1 MEPPTPILKIDNI
14 QKYEIKDDN
23 GNKYDFSFYVN
34 KLGINFEI
42 NKLGEIMPE
51 IYVNCFDL
59 SSLCEK
65 SKIFSLCNSCNE
77 AFEYINELLKQNKIS
92 IKKENENI
100 NIIMKVSLMM
110 KEQEV
115 IMSLNKK
122 KNNKDDIIFQLC
134 DVIKEMKNEILELKN
149 ENSALKKRILEIEN
163 WKKRKEEE
171 EEEEKKRKEEEEKKK
186 FPSLILT
193 EKNQKELIITKLKNR
208 GKTINSLNLLFRASR
223 DGDQSSVVHNKI
235 DGKKD
240 ILMIVQTTKGLKFG
254 GYTQIGFDSSNN
266 SKQDAQAFLFSIDKN
281 KTYDNIPNKNAIY
294 CYSSGCPYF
303 FSDSGNFNI
312 EIPNTFYSNDGKT
325 TKKGDC
331 YYTTE
336 DYEINGGEEKFRIKE
351 LEYFQINFS

>member
-122 KNNKDDIIFQLC
+122 KNNKDDIIYQLC
-134 DVIKEMKNEILELKN
+134 DVIKEMKNEIFELKN
-149 ENSALKKRILEIEN
+149 ENYDLKKRILNIEN

-171 EEEEKKRKEEEEKKK
+171 EKRKEEEKEKKK

-208 GKTINSLNLLFRASR
+208 GKTINSLDLLFRASR

-235 DGKKD
+235 DGKRE
-240 ILMIVQTTKGLKFG
+240 ILMIVQTTKELKFG
-254 GYTQIGFDSSNN
+254 GYTQIGFDSSGSN
-266 SKQDAQAFLFSIDKN
+266 KQDAQAFLFSIDKN
-281 KTYDNIPNKNAIY
+281 KTYDNIPNKSAIY
-294 CYSSGCPYF
+294 CNASACPYF
-303 FSDSGNFNI
+303 YSDAGNYNI
-312 EIPNTFYSNDGKT
+312 AIPNAFYSNDGTT

-336 DYEINGGEEKFRIKE
+336 DYEINGGEEKFRVKE